1 MFGILFF
8 ALFVVL
14 WIIYLVSLLFAST
27 FGIIPR
33 LILAIILILIFSFI
47 IKNFWAIAG
56 IIILISLAFWIRS
69 KFIQPRQSKVDDS
82 IFDGDFEEINKNK
95 K

>member
-8 ALFVVL
+8 ALFAVL
-14 WIIYLVSLLFAST
+14 WVIYLVSLLFAST

-56 IIILISLAFWIRS
+56 VIILISLAFWIRS
-69 KFIQPRQSKVDDS
+69 KFIQPRQNKVDDS
-82 IFDGDFEEINKNK
+82 IFDGDFEEINKDK

>member
-8 ALFVVL
+8 ALFAVL
-14 WIIYLVSLLFAST
+14 WVIYLVSLLFAST

-56 IIILISLAFWIRS
+56 VIILISLAFWIRS
-69 KFIQPRQSKVDDS
+69 KILFNHVKAKLMTVYLMAISK
-82 IFDGDFEEINKNK
+82 K
-95 K
+95 